1 MRWVEALKKYNE
13 GKKWSIPKKGSAE
26 YDAVKKIMGAGGEAT
41 GTAAAEKTVVAKT
54 PKGKKVVKVEEAA
67 MAKAPAVPPKARK
80 PRAKKVPSEEKP
92 HPKVRKPRAK
102 KTDPV
107 AVDPGSNAVDADRK
121 MKRRAPAKA
130 GSAPSATLPQGV
142 TARAVERSGN
152 PSAILESMA
161 NAHLPVVPKETI
173 PGLLLGGQEG
183 DALLRPRHLPVLIEK
198 EKVVDEVPFSF
209 QKLRFTLGA

>member
-1 MRWVEALKKYNE
+1 MKWVDALKKYNE

-26 YDAVKKIMGAGGEAT
+26 YDAVKKIMGAGGEAP
-41 GTAAAEKTVVAKT
+41 AAEKSVVAKT
-54 PKGKKVVKVEEAA
+54 PKGKKVVKIEEAA
-67 MAKAPAVPPKARK
+67 VAKAPAVPPKARK
-80 PRAKKVPSEEKP
+80 PREKKAPSEEKP

-102 KTDPV
+102 KEAVAADP
-107 AVDPGSNAVDADRK
+107 AGNAVDASRK

-142 TARAVERSGN
+142 TARAVEHSGN

-183 DALLRPRHLPVLIEK
+183 DALLKPRNLPVLIEK
-198 EKVVDEVPFSF
+198 EKVVDAVPFSF
-209 QKLRFTLGA
+209 QKLRYTLGA

>member
-1 MRWVEALKKYNE
+1 
-13 GKKWSIPKKGSAE
+13 
-26 YDAVKKIMGAGGEAT
+26 
-41 GTAAAEKTVVAKT
+41 
-54 PKGKKVVKVEEAA
+54 

-80 PRAKKVPSEEKP
+80 PRAKKTHMMPDGTKMEGAT

-102 KTDPV
+102 KEAV
-107 AVDPGSNAVDADRK
+107 AVDPGANAVDADRK

-142 TARAVERSGN
+142 TARAVEKSGN

-183 DALLRPRHLPVLIEK
+183 DALPKPKHLPTLVDR

>member
-1 MRWVEALKKYNE
+1 MKWVEALKKYNE

-26 YDAVKKIMGAGGEAT
+26 YDAVKKIMGAGGEAPAA
-41 GTAAAEKTVVAKT
+41 AAAEKTVVAKT

-67 MAKAPAVPPKARK
+67 MAKAPAVPPKALKPREKKAPSEKKPNPKIRK
-80 PRAKKVPSEEKP
+80 PRAKKE
-92 HPKVRKPRAK
+92 A
-102 KTDPV
+102 V
-107 AVDPGSNAVDADRK
+107 AVDPGANAVDADRK
-121 MKRRAPAKA
+121 MKRPAPAKA

-142 TARAVERSGN
+142 TARAVEKSGN

-161 NAHLPVVPKETI
+161 NAHLPIVPKETI
-173 PGLLLGGQEG
+173 PGLLLGGQER